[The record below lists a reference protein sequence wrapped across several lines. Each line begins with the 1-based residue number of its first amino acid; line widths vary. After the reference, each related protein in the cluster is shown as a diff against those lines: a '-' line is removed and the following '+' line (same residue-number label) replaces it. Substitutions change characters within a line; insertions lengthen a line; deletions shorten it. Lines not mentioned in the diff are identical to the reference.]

1 MGYGRQAVLCAAALL
16 APVFAARAQSQSGT
30 TSATPAPAAPALGDM
45 APSFQSTATDS
56 TGRAI
61 PVSLNDVRGKVVVLA
76 FYPLD
81 RSQGCTAELDKF
93 RDEFGSMFGRDVV
106 VWPASVD
113 TLASHASWAREAHFP
128 FAMIADPQGQVAR
141 AYGSVTPGRPY
152 FNRTVFV
159 IGRDG
164 RVAYEDLRFGALSED
179 AYRKLA
185 AAVAAAKGAQ

>member
-1 MGYGRQAVLCAAALL
+1 MAYRRQAIVCAAVLL
-16 APVFAARAQSQSGT
+16 APIMVARAQSQSGT
-30 TSATPAPAAPALGDM
+30 PAAPPAAPALGDM
-45 APSFQSTATDS
+45 APSFQATATDS

-61 PVSLNDVRGKVVVLA
+61 PVSLNDVRGKVTVLA

-81 RSQGCTAELDKF
+81 RSTGCTAELTKF
-93 RDEFGSMFGRDVV
+93 RDEFASLFGRDVV
-106 VWPASVD
+106 VWPTSVD
-113 TLASHASWAREAHFP
+113 SLASHASWAKDAHFP

-141 AYGSVTPGRPY
+141 AYGSASATRPY

-164 RVAYEDLRFGALSED
+164 RIAYEDLRFGALSED
-179 AYRKLA
+179 AYHKLA

>member
-1 MGYGRQAVLCAAALL
+1 MGYRRQAMVCAAVVLT
-16 APVFAARAQSQSGT
+16 PVFAARAQSQSGT
-30 TSATPAPAAPALGDM
+30 ASATPPAAPALGEM
-45 APSFQSTATDS
+45 APSFQATATDS
-56 TGRAI
+56 TGREI
-61 PVSLNDVRGKVVVLA
+61 PVSLSDARGKIVVLA

-93 RDEFGSMFGRDVV
+93 RDDFASMFGRDVV
-106 VWPASVD
+106 VWPTSVD

-128 FAMIADPQGQVAR
+128 FAMIADPQAQVAR

-164 RVAYEDLRFGALSED
+164 RIAYEDLRFGALSED
-179 AYRKLA
+179 AYRRLA
-185 AAVAAAKGAQ
+185 AAITAAKGAQ

>member
-1 MGYGRQAVLCAAALL
+1 MRFGRQTMWFAAVLVS
-16 APVFAARAQSQSGT
+16 PIIGARAQSQSGT
-30 TSATPAPAAPALGDM
+30 ASATPPTAPALGEM
-45 APSFQSTATDS
+45 APAFQATATDS

-93 RDEFGSMFGRDVV
+93 RDEFASMFGRDVV
-106 VWPASVD
+106 VWPTSVD
-113 TLASHASWAREAHFP
+113 TLASHASWAKEAHFP
-128 FAMIADPQGQVAR
+128 FAMIADPQAQVAR
-141 AYGSVTPGRPY
+141 AYGSVTAGRPY

-164 RVAYEDLRFGALSED
+164 RIAYEDLRFGALSED

-185 AAVAAAKGAQ
+185 AAVAAAKGTQ